1 MTKLRRRIPEE
12 IVERVRQHF
21 DIVDVIGEYVGLKK
35 AGRNSYTGLCPF
47 HNEKSPS
54 FHVSQD
60 KQLYHCFGCSASG
73 NLFTFL
79 IEKEGITFQE
89 SVERLAQR
97 ANIALPAEEMEDVES
112 PEYKRRKEMLRA
124 HELAAK
130 YYNHILM
137 NTEHGKLGLRY
148 LEERGIS
155 RTTIDAFQLGYAPD
169 AWDVLRKF
177 LLKRGFAEEL
187 LFEAGLLSEAQ
198 NVKGRYFDKFRH
210 RVMYPIH
217 DAQGNVIGFGGRIL
231 TKEKDSGPKYL
242 NSPETPLFH
251 KGRHLYNLHRARSNM
266 RSEGRV
272 LVLEGYM
279 DVIASYQAGVQN
291 VVAVLGTALTSD
303 HVRLLQRNVQEIV
316 MMFDGDAAGQK
327 AALRSAEV
335 VKDAEVKTRV
345 ATLPEGLDP
354 DDFLKKYG
362 KDAYVRAIQDNAS
375 SMTTFRVLAMR
386 KDFNL
391 STDVGRED
399 YLKAVIQT
407 VLTEVT
413 SPMELEKQLRE
424 LSEEFGVSVDALN
437 EEVRLAKKSA
447 PAGDKPDRKWNTN
460 RNNADGVSVARF
472 GKSSAPL
479 PAHIVAERIL
489 LTHMLID
496 EGVARQVQDELA
508 DEFSVDEHLALAAHL
523 YAYYAEHEQADPQK
537 FLTGLEDRDLIKLT
551 TQLLFKVDELDRRP
565 EFVDEYIQRIR
576 VFHLERELKRFDL
589 ASVECGN
596 RGDWEGMLTARAE
609 MERIKSS
616 ISALKNRNN
625 S

>member
-1 MTKLRRRIPEE
+1 MTELRRRIPEE

-21 DIVDVIGEYVGLKK
+21 DIVDVIGEYVSLKK
-35 AGRNSYTGLCPF
+35 AGRSSYTGLCPF

-60 KQLYHCFGCSASG
+60 KQLYHCFGCAASG
-73 NLFTFL
+73 NVFTFL

-112 PEYKRRKEMLRA
+112 PEYKRRKDMLRA

-137 NTEHGKLGLRY
+137 NTEHGKPGLRY
-148 LEERGIS
+148 LEERGIT

-210 RVMYPIH
+210 RVLFPIH
-217 DAQGNVIGFGGRIL
+217 DAQGQTIGFGGRVL
-231 TKEKDSGPKYL
+231 SKEAGPKYL

-251 KGRHLYNLHRARSNM
+251 KGRHLYNLHRARSSM

-291 VVAVLGTALTSD
+291 VVAVLGTALTND

-335 VKDAEVKTRV
+335 VKTAEVKTRV

-354 DDFLKKYG
+354 DEFLKKYG
-362 KDAYVRAIQDNAS
+362 KDAFVRAIQDNAS

-386 KDFNL
+386 KDYNL
-391 STDVGRED
+391 STEVGRED
-399 YLKAVIQT
+399 YLKAVIQS

-413 SPMELEKQLRE
+413 SPMELEKQLKE
-424 LSEEFGVSVDALN
+424 LSEEFGVSVDAL
-437 EEVRLAKKSA
+437 EQEVRLAKKSA
-447 PAGDKPDRKWNTN
+447 PQGDKPDRKWNTN

-472 GKSSAPL
+472 GKTSAPL
-479 PAHIVAERIL
+479 PAHITAERIL

-523 YAYYAEHEQADPQK
+523 YAFYAEHEGADPQR
-537 FLTGLEDRDLIKLT
+537 FLTGLEDRELVKLAT
-551 TQLLFKVDELDRRP
+551 TLLLKVDELDRRP

-576 VFHLERELKRFDL
+576 VYHLERELKRFEHQYI
-589 ASVECGN
+589 ECGN
-596 RGDWEGMLTARAE
+596 RMDWAGMRAASDE
-609 MERIKSS
+609 VKRIKSL
-616 ISALKNRNN
+616 IHALKNATT
-625 S
+625 